1 MPKSVAPMI
10 ELVNNI
16 KVAFLTKEKGGF
28 FCLLQFQLAPEITKP
43 TVFNRSLYL
52 DLVTII
58 II

>member
-1 MPKSVAPMI
+1 MI